1 MHPIRFCDAWFSANT
16 NPSVHGLICFFSE
29 LRAGRKRLQNKKVL
43 SNLDGTELA
52 GIDATYLAQN
62 VSVSWHSLV
71 DVVNIS
77 AW

>member
-1 MHPIRFCDAWFSANT
+1 VQKSKNFTLP
-16 NPSVHGLICFFSE
+16 
-29 LRAGRKRLQNKKVL
+29 L
-43 SNLDGTELA
+43 SLSLDPNSTVDGTELA